1 MRILVVDDNDMF
13 ARLTRTKLETWGH
26 KATVVSSGIAAKRL
40 VDREPFR
47 LVIMDWKLPGMS
59 GGELCRH
66 IRNLKRRRYTY
77 VIFYVDAADR
87 DATVQALE
95 AGADDYLV
103 KPFSPVELRLRLKN
117 CKRLLNLEDSLREGA
132 GADESTGLVNLESFR
147 QFFRVV
153 MAENRRTE
161 TSGTLMFFH
170 LANYRATFEGHGYG
184 PAERLMVEVSRILH
198 TGVRDSDLVARI
210 DDGSLCM
217 MLQNTFWDRCRTVA
231 EKLMRDIRH
240 TTIIV
245 DDVEFR
251 PEVRVEVVNYPQANL
266 NADQVLREAPRLAV
280 TDL

>member
-1 MRILVVDDNDMF
+1 MKILVVDDNDMF
-13 ARLTRTKLETWGH
+13 ARLTRTKLESWGH
-26 KATVVSSGIAAKRL
+26 KVTVVSSGIAAKRL
-40 VDREPFR
+40 IDREPFR
-47 LVIMDWKLPGMS
+47 LVIMDWSLPGIS

-66 IRNLKRRRYTY
+66 VRGLKRRRYTY

-87 DATVQALE
+87 DATVEALE
-95 AGADDYLV
+95 AGGDDYLV

-132 GADESTGLVNLESFR
+132 GADESTGLVNQESFR

-153 MAENRRTE
+153 LAESRRTE
-161 TSGTLMFFH
+161 TTGTLMFVH
-170 LANYRATFEGHGYG
+170 LANYRETFEGHGYA
-184 PAERLMVEVSRILH
+184 PAERLMIEVARILNA
-198 TGVRDSDLVARI
+198 GVRESDLVARL

-217 MLQNTFWDRCRTVA
+217 MLQNTFWDRCRVVA
-231 EKLMRDIRH
+231 EKALREIRH

-266 NADQVLREAPRLAV
+266 NADQILREVPRLAV